1 MKKVFNKILQS
12 EKNKILEMHKKH
24 ANLISEQD
32 SFIPYATSMLDNPDY
47 TTTTTTEKK
56 TVDQGEVIPI
66 KDGLKGENLPEL
78 PIKKI
83 ENIDVTLP
91 SVITIAKDFIGKPY
105 VYGSQGPNSFDCSGF
120 VRYVFSKTGVISSVN
135 DIDKI
140 PRTASGIYSSPNTN
154 KISFNEIQPG
164 DMVFFKSGSKISH
177 IGLISNVSNNEKDE
191 KIFHMIHASSSSG
204 IQDTEKTNYTK
215 TGVNKNSYWSPKVAG
230 YGRVA

>member
-91 SVITIAKDFIGKPY
+91 SVITIAKDFMGKPY

-215 TGVNKNSYWSPKVAG
+215 TGVNKNSYWSPKIAG

>member
-12 EKNKILEMHKKH
+12 EKNEILEMHKKH

-56 TVDQGEVIPI
+56 TVDHGEVIPI
-66 KDGLKGENLPEL
+66 KDALKGENLPEL

-83 ENIDVTLP
+83 EKIDVTLP
-91 SVITIAKDFIGKPY
+91 SVITIAKGFIGKPY

-140 PRTASGIYSSPNTN
+140 PRTASGIYSSPNIN

-164 DMVFFKSGSKISH
+164 DLVFFKSGSKISH

-215 TGVNKNSYWSPKVAG
+215 TGVNKNSYWATKIAG
-230 YGRVA
+230 YGRVV